1 MFKTNPLRKA
11 MNKIWLYQMRNEQ
24 NKRIAKKISTHKE
37 RNKQLNTIEKDL
49 F

>member
-1 MFKTNPLRKA
+1 MRRIIFGYISCGTNNAKESL
-11 MNKIWLYQMRNEQ
+11 KILART
-24 NKRIAKKISTHKE
+24 KK